1 MWKRDKAEPIDQLE
15 EVMTDPTASLP
26 LHIRQVAQPSASVAA
41 AAPDRAGA
49 PTSSTPSSSSMP
61 SAHKCS
67 TLGAT
72 LRFKGDLVA
81 DEDLVIQ
88 GQVEGSI
95 LHTRSVTIGA
105 QGRMQGNTR
114 ARRIVVE
121 GTIDGNLYALESVT
135 IRPGAVVRGDVF
147 APRVSVDEGARLSGR
162 IDMDNAPAIPTIN
175 IKVPGTA
182 EGDEAELT
190 DQEVDAVLTGS

>member
-1 MWKRDKAEPIDQLE
+1 MWKREKAEPIVQLE

-26 LHIRQVAQPSASVAA
+26 LHIRQLAQPSAPVAE
-41 AAPDRAGA
+41 AAPDRAGT
-49 PTSSTPSSSSMP
+49 PTSSTSSSSAS

-95 LHTRSVTIGA
+95 LHKRSVTVGA
-105 QGRMQGNTR
+105 EGRVQGDTR

-135 IRPGAVVRGDVF
+135 IRSGAVVRGDVF
-147 APRVSVDEGARLSGR
+147 APRISVDEGARLSGR

-175 IKVPGTA
+175 IEVPETTG
-182 EGDEAELT
+182 GDQTELT
-190 DQEVDAVLTGS
+190 GQQVDAALTGS

>member
-1 MWKRDKAEPIDQLE
+1 MWKREKAEPIDQLE
-15 EVMTDPTASLP
+15 EVMTDPTAALP
-26 LHIRQVAQPSASVAA
+26 LPVRPAVQQSAPVAEVT
-41 AAPDRAGA
+41 PDRAR
-49 PTSSTPSSSSMP
+49 TSTSTSTST
-61 SAHKCS
+61 AKCS
-67 TLGAT
+67 TLGST

-105 QGRMQGNTR
+105 QGRVQGNTR

-135 IRPGAVVRGDVF
+135 VRSGAVVRGDVF
-147 APRVSVDEGARLSGR
+147 SPRVSVDEGARLSGR
-162 IDMDNAPAIPTIN
+162 IDMDNAPAIPTIS
-175 IKVPGTA
+175 IKVPHTT

-190 DQEVDAVLTGS
+190 DHNVDAVLTGS